1 MENNNP
7 KPIRVAQIIGKA
19 INGGT
24 ESFAMNYYTNMDHSK
39 VQFDFF
45 VESTSKIIDKEKI
58 ESLGGKVV
66 IIPSY
71 TYIFV
76 YIKTLKKLFKEGSYD
91 IVHSNMNALSVF
103 TLYAAKKA
111 GVKVRIAHSHSTTN
125 KKEHLRNF
133 IKNILRLFSKKYATH
148 YFACSE
154 LAGRWLFGDKTFNK
168 GQVTVINN
176 AIELEKYRFNEQT
189 RDNLRTQYGLTNQF
203 VMGHI
208 GRFMQQKNHT
218 FLIDIFNEVQKR
230 RSDARLLLIGDG
242 PLYDEI
248 VNKVHTLGLDDKVI
262 FTGVKQNAYD
272 YYNAMDVFVLP
283 SLYEG
288 FGMVLIE
295 AQANGLP
302 CVASTEVPEDVNVA
316 NQVDFI
322 SLNDSVEYWANH
334 IVHLDTQIDRGAYF
348 YKIKNSAFDIKSEAK
363 KLEDKY
369 LGIVNNA

>member
-1 MENNNP
+1 MSEN
-7 KPIRVAQIIGKA
+7 KIIRIAQIVGSM
-19 INGGT
+19 NSGGV
-24 ESFAMNYYTNMDHSK
+24 ESMVMNYYRHIDRTK
-39 VQFDFF
+39 IQFDFI
-45 VESTSKIIDKEKI
+45 VLEGSTHIPDQEIK
-58 ESLGGKVV
+58 SLGGRIFIV
-66 IIPSY
+66 PSY
-71 TYIFV
+71 KHIFA
-76 YIKTLKKLFKEGSYD
+76 YRKALNKLFTENHYD
-91 IVHSNMNALSVF
+91 IVHSHVNSLSVF
-103 TLYAAKKA
+103 PLSVAKKA

-168 GQVTVINN
+168 GEVTVINN
-176 AIELEKYRFNEQT
+176 AIELEKYKFNEQT
-189 RDNLRTQYGLTNQF
+189 RDSLRAKYGLTNQF
-203 VMGHI
+203 VIGHI
-208 GRFMQQKNHT
+208 GRFMSQKNHT
-218 FLIDIFNEVQKR
+218 FLIDIFYEVVKR
-230 RSDARLLLIGDG
+230 QHNSKLLLIGDG
-242 PLYDEI
+242 PLYDEM
-248 VNKVHTLGLDDKVI
+248 VNKVHTLNLDDKVV

-369 LGIVNNA
+369 LNILED

>member
-1 MENNNP
+1 MSEN
-7 KPIRVAQIIGKA
+7 KIIRIAQIVGSM
-19 INGGT
+19 NSGGV
-24 ESFAMNYYTNMDHSK
+24 ESMVMNYYRHIDRTK
-39 VQFDFF
+39 IQFDFI
-45 VESTSKIIDKEKI
+45 VLEGSTHIPDQEIK
-58 ESLGGKVV
+58 SLGGRIFIV
-66 IIPSY
+66 PSY
-71 TYIFV
+71 KHIFA
-76 YIKTLKKLFKEGSYD
+76 YQKALNKLFTENHYD
-91 IVHSNMNALSVF
+91 IVHSHVNSLSVF
-103 TLYAAKKA
+103 PLSVAKKA

-176 AIELEKYRFNEQT
+176 AIELEKYKYNEQT
-189 RDNLRTQYGLTNQF
+189 RDSLRTQYVLTNQF
-203 VMGHI
+203 VIGHI
-208 GRFMQQKNHT
+208 GRFMSQKNHT

-248 VNKVHTLGLDDKVI
+248 VNKVHTLNLDDKII

-272 YYNAMDVFVLP
+272 YYNVMDVFVLP

-288 FGMVLIE
+288 LPVVGVE

-302 CVASTEVPEDVNVA
+302 IVTSDTVTRDLNIAGGVDYLSLGDTAS
-316 NQVDFI
+316 F
-322 SLNDSVEYWANH
+322 WANH
-334 IVHLDTQIDRGAYF
+334 IVHLDTQIDRGKYF

-369 LGIVNNA
+369 IMILAI

>member
-168 GQVTVINN
+168 GEVTVINN
-176 AIELEKYRFNEQT
+176 AIELEKYKFNEQT
-189 RDNLRTQYGLTNQF
+189 RDSLRAKYGLTNQF
-203 VMGHI
+203 VIGHI
-208 GRFMQQKNHT
+208 GRFMSQKNHT
-218 FLIDIFNEVQKR
+218 FLIDIFYEVVKR
-230 RSDARLLLIGDG
+230 QHNSKLLLIGDG

-248 VNKVHTLGLDDKVI
+248 VNKVHTLNLDDKVV

-288 FGMVLIE
+288 LPVVGVE

-302 CVASTEVPEDVNVA
+302 IVTSDTVTRDLNIAGGVDYLSLGETAS
-316 NQVDFI
+316 F
-322 SLNDSVEYWANH
+322 WANH

-348 YKIKNSAFDIKSEAK
+348 YKIKNSAFDIEAEAH
-363 KLEDKY
+363 KLERIY
-369 LGIVNNA
+369 LEIIK